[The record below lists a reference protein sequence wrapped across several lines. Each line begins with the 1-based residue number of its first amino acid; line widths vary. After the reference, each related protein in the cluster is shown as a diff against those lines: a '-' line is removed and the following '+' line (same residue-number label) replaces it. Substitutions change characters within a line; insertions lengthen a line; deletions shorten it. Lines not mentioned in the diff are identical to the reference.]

1 MKLTVF
7 PPGLRA
13 RRCAREKVRASG
25 RCVRRDGA
33 RETMMITDNQKEPG
47 FTEAGEILF
56 WKLYLTARGS
66 VSMAS
71 VIATVSRLTVTTL
84 ASSLIISSL

>member
-1 MKLTVF
+1 MLL

-13 RRCAREKVRASG
+13 RGCARKEVRASG
-25 RCVRRDGA
+25 RCVRREGA
-33 RETMMITDNQKEPG
+33 RETMMNTDNQKEPE

-66 VSMAS
+66 VRMAS

-84 ASSLIISSL
+84 ASSLIIFSL